1 MLDADPSKNAILLK
15 NERVVS
21 ALEYEANKII
31 VAVSKVDLLIITDW
45 KNIQVIKDPYP
56 ENVKTWLQL
65 MPGFNVD
72 MFPFI
77 VCNGANAVNLVNVK
91 DN

>member
-15 NERVVS
+15 NESVVS
-21 ALEYEANKII
+21 ALEFAPKKII

-45 KNIQVIKDPYP
+45 ENIQVIKDPFP
-56 ENVKTWLQL
+56 ENVKTCLQL

-77 VCNGANAVNLVNVK
+77 VCNGANSVSLVNIK